1 MRSALEF
8 NHSVTIVNDDNK
20 GYAWLFSHWL
30 QLPVWCRFVYGNKT
44 WQTIYSNMQT
54 KKFRWFIYLHQ
65 KKWRTNWCSSRPRY
79 PVPSKQWKKMFIQLL
94 KYDYELC
101 FYLNL
106 YTFSP
111 FALSSSFLASEL
123 LFLQPKEQKLLQ
135 CILLAG
141 ALFRWTENKIRMDS
155 DEGSNRYEMGIL
167 ELLIALDEYRIFDNA
182 ITIGLVIIH
191 IFTIH

>member
-1 MRSALEF
+1 MTITRAMRGFFHTDYSFLCD
-8 NHSVTIVNDDNK
+8 VD
-20 GYAWLFSHWL
+20 LFTATKL
-30 QLPVWCRFVYGNKT
+30 GRRFIRICRRRNFVD
-44 WQTIYSNMQT
+44 S
-54 KKFRWFIYLHQ
+54 FIYIKRNGEQIGVLLDPDTQ
-65 KKWRTNWCSSRPRY
+65 YQVNSEKKR
-79 PVPSKQWKKMFIQLL
+79 FIQLL

-106 YTFSP
+106 YTFSS